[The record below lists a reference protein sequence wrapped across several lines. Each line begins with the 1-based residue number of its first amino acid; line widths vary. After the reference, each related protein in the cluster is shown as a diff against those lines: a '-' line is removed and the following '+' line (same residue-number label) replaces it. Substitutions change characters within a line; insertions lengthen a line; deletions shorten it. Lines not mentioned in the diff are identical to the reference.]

1 MGLSPWDGQESDM
14 TEHTQKQQQSLGGV
28 TSPSPSGHLS
38 QVLGT
43 MRSRVSSW
51 RGYCGSREMTGPGTE
66 EVDRPGMNGPRRHRE
81 PGPALHYRHHLVDRK
96 NAKDFI

>member
-1 MGLSPWDGQESDM
+1 MGLSPWDGQESDV

-38 QVLGT
+38 QVWGT

-51 RGYCGSREMTGPGTE
+51 RGYYGSR
-66 EVDRPGMNGPRRHRE
+66 DR
-81 PGPALHYRHHLVDRK
+81 
-96 NAKDFI
+96 